1 MTRPLLGYWDI
12 RGLCEPIRLVLH
24 QAGVDFEDRRYAFAA
39 KNVWYEQDMPTLGLD
54 FPNLPYY
61 VDGEVKLTQSVAVLR
76 HVARKH
82 GLAGKPQD
90 LGRIEMAEQQAIDLR
105 TSLATVVHNHE
116 KFDELKVTLLEGLPA
131 QLDKF
136 TKFLGGG
143 HFVAGDYVTYA
154 DFLWYESLDFYA
166 MLYPGVFDKND
177 VISSYLKRIKELPN
191 IAKYMASPVYKRLPF
206 SPRAKWGGDI
216 KDL

>member
-12 RGLCEPIRLVLH
+12 RGLCDPIRFVLH
-24 QAGVDFEDRRYAFAA
+24 QAGVDFEDRRYTFAA
-39 KNVWYEQDMPTLGLD
+39 MDDWHERDKPTLGLD

-61 VDGEVKLTQSVAVLR
+61 VDGEVKLTQSTAILR
-76 HVARKH
+76 YVARQY

-90 LGRIEMAEQQAIDLR
+90 LGRIEMAEQQAVDVRRNL
-105 TSLATVVHNHE
+105 TTAVHNE
-116 KFDELKVTLLEGLPA
+116 KYDELKVTLLEGFPA

-136 TKFLGGG
+136 TKFLGSG

-154 DFLWYESLDFYA
+154 DFLWYETLDFYA
-166 MLYPGVFDKND
+166 MLYPGVFDKHD
-177 VISSYLKRIKELPN
+177 VIISYLKRIKELPN
-191 IAKYMASPVYKRLPF
+191 IAKYMASPVYKRLLF